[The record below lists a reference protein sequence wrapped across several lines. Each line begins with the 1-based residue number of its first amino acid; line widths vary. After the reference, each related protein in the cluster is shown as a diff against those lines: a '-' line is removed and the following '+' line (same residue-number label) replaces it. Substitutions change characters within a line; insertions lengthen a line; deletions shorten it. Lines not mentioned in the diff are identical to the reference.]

1 MNPAP
6 VGGIYILSAPSGAGK
21 TSLTRALVQG
31 EPKIAISVS
40 HTTRGPRPGEVDG
53 THYHFVTPAV
63 FQHMVASGAFVEH
76 AKVFGNYYGTARA
89 TLDDLRH
96 QGRHVLLDIDWQG
109 ARRIKSL
116 LPEAVSIYIL
126 PPSLASLRAR
136 LLGRGQDPVPV
147 IERRM
152 QEALAEISHA
162 GEFDHVIVNDDFE
175 DALADLRALLAS
187 GRDRRPEL
195 GKQTLDRWLQA
206 VTGPHHG
213 VTPGVE

>member
-1 MNPAP
+1 MNPAAA
-6 VGGIYILSAPSGAGK
+6 GGLYILSAPSGAGK
-21 TSLTRALVQG
+21 TSLTRALVQDV
-31 EPKIAISVS
+31 PKIAISVS
-40 HTTRGPRPGEVDG
+40 HTTRGPRPGEVEG

-63 FQHMVASGAFVEH
+63 FQDMVASGAFVEH
-76 AKVFGNYYGTARA
+76 AEVFGNSYGTARA
-89 TLDDLRH
+89 TLQDLRH

-126 PPSLASLRAR
+126 PPPLASLRTR
-136 LLGRGQDPVPV
+136 LRDRGQDPPPV

-175 DALADLRALLAS
+175 DALADLRAIVA
-187 GRDRRPEL
+187 GGCARRSEL
-195 GKQTLDRWLQA
+195 GRQILDRWL
-206 VTGPHHG
+206 H
-213 VTPGVE
+213 PGAGAR